1 MLLTPYA
8 ACTTL
13 SVGSVLAALT
23 SAFDLAVHP
32 VNLSEHVFRPG
43 LHLQIGSLAVRVVLN
58 AQLLLDGIEHLQHT
72 GDFML
77 RQQPH
82 VHIQRRPTVCL
93 IPETVLT
100 DEHKG

>member
-32 VNLSEHVFRPG
+32 VNLSEHVLG
-43 LHLQIGSLAVRVVLN
+43 ASVHLQVG
-58 AQLLLDGIEHLQHT
+58 
-72 GDFML
+72 
-77 RQQPH
+77 
-82 VHIQRRPTVCL
+82 
-93 IPETVLT
+93 
-100 DEHKG
+100 